1 MLFRATSSAV
11 LRAFSSRNVPRPH
24 ANVLSADAFNRGAI
38 RSETDYVVYTQGSHM
53 QGLDLAFY
61 KGRSKY
67 HTKLDAIPY
76 TDGHEKSLWSMMQ
89 AARGAGVALLN
100 DQKAHDPDRYIP
112 AVYFD
117 RE

>member
-1 MLFRATSSAV
+1 M
-11 LRAFSSRNVPRPH
+11 PRPH
-24 ANVLSADAFNRGAI
+24 ANVLSADAFKRGAI
-38 RSETDYVVYTQGSHM
+38 RSGTDYSVYTEGAHM

-67 HTKLDAIPY
+67 HTKLDAVPY
-76 TDGHEKSLWSMMQ
+76 TDGQEKSLWSMME
-89 AARGAGVALLN
+89 AARGAGSALLN
-100 DQKAHDPDRYIP
+100 DSKTHDPDRYVP